1 MAVPEVNITIEQ
13 GTDYEDVFTVRN
25 PNGTPLDL
33 TGYSAS
39 AAVKKFS
46 TSTTSTP
53 FTVGIVTAAG
63 QVVLSMGNT
72 ISNALD
78 SGRYYFD
85 VVITAT
91 GTGKITKIIKGSAL
105 VNSSIVV

>member
-13 GTDYEDVFTVRN
+13 GTYYQDVFTVRN

-33 TGYSAS
+33 TGYTAS
-39 AAVKKFS
+39 AAIKKFS

-72 ISNALD
+72 VSNALNY
-78 SGRYYFD
+78 GRYYYD
-85 VVITAT
+85 IVITSIET
-91 GTGKITKIIKGSAL
+91 GNITKIIKGSVM

>member
-1 MAVPEVNITIEQ
+1 MAVPEVNIAIEQ
-13 GTDYEDVFTVRN
+13 GTYYEDVFTVRN

-33 TGYSAS
+33 TGYTAS
-39 AAVKKFS
+39 AAIKKFS

-53 FTVGIVTAAG
+53 FTVGIITAAG

-78 SGRYYFD
+78 AGRYYYD
-85 VVITAT
+85 VVITST
-91 GTGKITKIIKGSAL
+91 GTGNITKIIKGSVM

>member
-39 AAVKKFS
+39 AAVKKFP
-46 TSTTSTP
+46 TSLKSGIFWPNRPNSSSCNLFSNDFFQINLCNNFLLLLQISTP
-53 FTVGIVTAAG
+53 ILVK
-63 QVVLSMGNT
+63 
-72 ISNALD
+72 
-78 SGRYYFD
+78 YFF
-85 VVITAT
+85 I
-91 GTGKITKIIKGSAL
+91 G
-105 VNSSIVV
+105 

>member
-13 GTDYEDVFTVRN
+13 GTYYEDVFTVRN
-25 PNGTPLDL
+25 QNGTTLDL
-33 TGYSAS
+33 TGYTAS
-39 AAVKKFS
+39 AAIKKFS

-53 FTVGIVTAAG
+53 FTVGIITAAG

-78 SGRYYFD
+78 AGRHYYD
-85 VVITAT
+85 VVITST
-91 GTGKITKIIKGSAL
+91 GTGNITKIIKGSVI

>member
-13 GTDYEDVFTVRN
+13 GTYYEDVFTVRN
-25 PNGTPLDL
+25 PNGTALDL
-33 TGYSAS
+33 TGYTAS
-39 AAVKKFS
+39 AAIKKFS
-46 TSTTSTP
+46 TSTISTP

-78 SGRYYFD
+78 AGRYYYD
-85 VVITAT
+85 VVITST
-91 GTGKITKIIKGSAL
+91 GTGNITKIIKGSVM

>member
-13 GTDYEDVFTVRN
+13 GTYYEDVFTVRN

-33 TGYSAS
+33 TGYTAS
-39 AAVKKFS
+39 AAIKKFS

-53 FTVGIVTAAG
+53 FTVGIITAAG

-78 SGRYYFD
+78 AGRHYYD
-85 VVITAT
+85 VVIIST
-91 GTGKITKIIKGSAL
+91 GTGNITKIIKGSVI